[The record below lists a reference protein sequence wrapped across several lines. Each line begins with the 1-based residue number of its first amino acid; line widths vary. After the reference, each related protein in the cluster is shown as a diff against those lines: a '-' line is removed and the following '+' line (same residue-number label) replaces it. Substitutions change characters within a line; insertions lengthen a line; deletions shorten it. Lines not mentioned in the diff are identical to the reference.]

1 MTKSIIIGAGLGGL
15 SCAVLLAAHGHDV
28 SVYEK
33 NSAAGGKLRSYKL
46 GTHTFDFGPN
56 TITMPWVFNHVLEL
70 AGLTPSDYFQF
81 KRLSKHTRHHFSNG
95 SLLDSEDSVEES
107 AHAISRFAGHKDA
120 EQFKKYMQRTAAL
133 YHTASS
139 TFFPRTFRSPADYLS
154 PGLFRALL
162 KVKPLQTMH
171 HFHAAAF
178 DDPRLQQMFDRYA
191 TYIGSSPYQAPATFS
206 LISYLE
212 WADGV
217 YYTTG
222 GNTAIAS
229 GLEKA
234 AKDLGVRFYKNTEVT
249 EILVEQQQA
258 AGIRTKDGITAADHI
273 VLNGDLLTQ
282 FPSLVDESVRPRFS
296 NRKAERTE
304 ASISAFVI
312 MAGLDTRLPLL
323 KHHQVFFSSDYKKE
337 FHELFTLNRYAG
349 EPTIYISNSSYTD
362 PSVSPEGDNL
372 FILVNAPSLPGG
384 EMTVSEQAA
393 YRDTIYDLLEEK
405 GLFIR
410 PHLVHEKIVTPAD
423 MADEY
428 YAFRGSIY
436 GAASNKRRDAFL
448 RPYNEPADISHL
460 SFTGGSTHPG
470 GGSPMVVL
478 SGRETAR
485 TILKKDGILLD
496 YS

>member
-15 SCAVLLAAHGHDV
+15 SCAVLLASRGHNV

-33 NSAAGGKLRSYKL
+33 NSTVGGKLHSLTL

-56 TITMPWVFNHVLEL
+56 TITMPWVFNQVLEL

-81 KRLSKHTRHHFSNG
+81 QRLSKHTRHHFANG
-95 SLLDSEDSVEES
+95 SMLDSEDSLDS
-107 AHAISRFAGHKDA
+107 AADAISRFAGKKDA
-120 EQFKKYMQRTAAL
+120 KQFKKYMKRTSRL
-133 YHTASS
+133 FHTASAS
-139 TFFPRTFRSPADYLS
+139 FFPRTFRSPLDYLS
-154 PGLFRALL
+154 PELFSALL

-171 HFHAAAF
+171 RFHASTF
-178 DDPRLQQMFDRYA
+178 DDQRLQQMFDRYA
-191 TYIGSSPYQAPATFS
+191 TYIGSSPYSTPATFS

-217 YYTTG
+217 YYTKG
-222 GNTAIAS
+222 GNAAIAD

-234 AKDLGVRFYKNTEVT
+234 ALDLGVRFYKNSEVT
-249 EILVEQQQA
+249 EILVEQQRA
-258 AGIRTKDGITAADHI
+258 VGIRTDKDTETADHI

-282 FPSLVDESVRPRFS
+282 FPSLVEESLRPRFT
-296 NRKAERTE
+296 NCRAESTE

-312 MAGLDTRLPLL
+312 MAALDTRLPQL

-337 FHELFTLNRYAG
+337 FQELFAHNQYAA

-362 PSVSPEGDNL
+362 PSISPDGDNL
-372 FILVNAPSLPGG
+372 FILINAPSLPGG
-384 EMTVSEQAA
+384 VLTASEQAA

-405 GLFIR
+405 GIFIR
-410 PHLVHEKIVTPAD
+410 PHLVHEKIITPTNLAQD
-423 MADEY
+423 Y

-436 GAASNKRRDAFL
+436 GAASNRRRDAFL
-448 RPYNEPADISHL
+448 RPYNESADISRL

-470 GGSPMVVL
+470 GGSPMAVL